1 MEKDEAVRKHR
12 EMWNAIADKI
22 EARKHGIDIYKEK
35 CRIAGRGILNN
46 CFCCEFA
53 RTEYDE
59 YDVPNCDI
67 CPMIWPSDSEDF
79 MCKDTGNEHY
89 GGGLYQKCVDSVVD
103 WEKQAQL
110 ARQIANLPEKQGR
123 EPSWKSNIRE
133 RFERVV

>member
-35 CRIAGRGILNN
+35 GRIAGRGILNN

-53 RTEYDE
+53 RTE

-79 MCKDTGNEHY
+79 MCEDTGNEHY